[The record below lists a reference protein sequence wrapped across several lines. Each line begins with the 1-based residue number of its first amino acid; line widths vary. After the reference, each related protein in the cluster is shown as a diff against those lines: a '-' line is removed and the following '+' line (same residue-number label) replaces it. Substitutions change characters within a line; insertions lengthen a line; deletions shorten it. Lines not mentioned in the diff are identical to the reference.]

1 MYRAIKVITFSACNG
16 VTEENQ
22 RKFADSKWKQ
32 VIGNINNNTKCIKET
47 IMMGNKACYANRQ
60 PVNSS
65 LISRNSQQQIYRTAV
80 RPVVTGGSELWTLT
94 VGEERA
100 LAVFERENTA
110 ENIWTGERKRT
121 VEN

>member
-32 VIGNINNNTKCIKET
+32 VIGNINNNNKWIKER
-47 IMMGNKACYANRQ
+47 IMMGNKASYANRQ

-65 LISRNSQQQIYRTAV
+65 LISRNSQLQIYRTAV
-80 RPVVTGGSELWTLT
+80 RPVVTGGSESWTLT
-94 VGEERA
+94 VGEE
-100 LAVFERENTA
+100 
-110 ENIWTGERKRT
+110 
-121 VEN
+121 